1 MIEYSPE
8 EVTFFGFKGRVSET
22 GQLSG
27 LSLIGYVTS
36 CVNGFKEEL
45 GDDFIW
51 FTPDPEEEEKEPE
64 GDGSVDNEGQVTP
77 SDGEVTEV
85 DADDSGMSTAGVV
98 FLVIFLLALVGG
110 LGYGAYLYR
119 KDR

>member
-51 FTPDPEEEEKEPE
+51 FTPDPEEEEKVPE
-64 GDGSVDNEGQVTP
+64 GDGSVDNEGQVT

-85 DADDSGMSTAGVV
+85 DEDDSGMSAAGVV